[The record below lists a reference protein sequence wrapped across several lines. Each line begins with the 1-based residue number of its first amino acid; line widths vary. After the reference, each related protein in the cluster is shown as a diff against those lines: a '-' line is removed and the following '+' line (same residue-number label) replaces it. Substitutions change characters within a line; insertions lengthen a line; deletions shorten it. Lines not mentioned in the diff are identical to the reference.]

1 MIKNRPYL
9 WRFCILQHVDF
20 TDGRSLTALSVFQL
34 DVKAQR
40 NQAPPLLKYT
50 SIVRPCDA
58 RGEQAREDKVKGHFV
73 TLERLICA
81 VR

>member
-34 DVKAQR
+34 DVKAR
-40 NQAPPLLKYT
+40 WKQAPPLLKHT
-50 SIVRPCDA
+50 SIVRLCDTSV
-58 RGEQAREDKVKGHFV
+58 EFAREDKVKGHFV
-73 TLERLICA
+73 TLERFICA